1 MPVDQ
6 PDRDFVFSHTF
17 SSDTMSTTDGGSSTR
32 HASTEESVYRNEG
45 NGEDKGPTTLTLEI
59 GTLKLQNMLNNEK
72 QEVYATTMI
81 PELYFKKDKPE
92 SYKSFFLNA
101 SLIMLLASGGLY
113 FAGIILRIVTHNPAF
128 QSYPELLKV
137 IPLLLGLKGSIEMT
151 YASRLSTMAN
161 TNRLNTFRK
170 LANAIFFNLALILG
184 QAISVSL
191 CAGGFIFGICTAMK
205 INLTPLRIALFLLSI
220 LTTATIASFVLAL
233 IITLLVY
240 LSMKFSINPD
250 NICAPFAAV
259 AGDTVALLILNY
271 IGTFVYSQTLGS
283 IGIWSLIGII
293 LVVGIG
299 CLCIAWKNSSTREAL
314 YHGSFSIIL
323 SMIIGLGVGILFHD
337 SVERYESTT
346 LYQLILNGIGGNLVS
361 VLASRSSTSLHQL
374 KKSQKEIIKKQWK
387 KYLNPFRMWKDK
399 ENSFIMIQL
408 VFIGAIVQMGEIAL
422 ISFTSTK
429 AIIEPIFIASYIFF
443 AITQILILF
452 YICMALTRF
461 LFYMNIDPDN
471 NAIPLLTAL
480 GDLIGTIFLAICFWL
495 YKTVHSPVS
504 I

>member
-6 PDRDFVFSHTF
+6 RDPDFVFSQTY
-17 SSDTMSTTDGGSSTR
+17 SSETMSTTDGGSSTR
-32 HASTEESVYRNEG
+32 HASTEESVYSND
-45 NGEDKGPTTLTLEI
+45 GEEKGSTLTLEVS
-59 GTLKLQNMLNNEK
+59 TLKLQNMLNNEK
-72 QEVYATTMI
+72 QEVFAAAMI

-92 SYKSFFLNA
+92 SYKSFFMNA
-101 SLIMLLASGGLY
+101 SLIMLLASGGLF
-113 FAGIILRIVTHNPAF
+113 FAGIFLRVVTQNPAF

-170 LANAIFFNLALILG
+170 LVNATFFNLALILG

-191 CAGGFIFGICTAMK
+191 CAGGFIFGICTALG

-233 IITLLVY
+233 IITLIVY

-283 IGIWSLIGII
+283 TGIWSLIGII
-293 LVVGIG
+293 LAFGIG
-299 CLCIAWKNSSTREAL
+299 CLCVAWKNLNTREAL

-323 SMIIGLGVGILFHD
+323 SMIIGL
-337 SVERYESTT
+337 
-346 LYQLILNGIGGNLVS
+346 
-361 VLASRSSTSLHQL
+361 
-374 KKSQKEIIKKQWK
+374 
-387 KYLNPFRMWKDK
+387 

-408 VFIGAIVQMGEIAL
+408 VFIGAFVQMGEIAL
-422 ISFTSTK
+422 ISVTSAK
-429 AIIEPIFIASYIFF
+429 AITHPIFIASYIFF

-452 YICMALTRF
+452 YICMGLTRF

-471 NAIPLLTAL
+471 NSIPLLTAL
-480 GDLIGTIFLAICFWL
+480 GDLIGTIFLAICLWL